1 MARACSASAACAPIG
16 SGIRTL
22 SVVAIATYF
31 QPQRHRER
39 RGNAE
44 KSLIV
49 FLCAI
54 SVPSASLWFMFFHRS
69 LFRTAETQRTQRQ
82 RREISHCFSLRNL
95 YLLCV
100 SVVHVFSSQP
110 ISNRRDTENAE
121 ATQRNL
127 SLFFSA
133 QSLCPLRLC
142 GSCFF
147 IAAYFEPQRHR
158 ERRGNAEKSLIVFL
172 CAISVPSAS
181 LWFMF
186 FTESYPP
193 D

>member
-95 YLLCV
+95 CALCV
-100 SVVHVFSSQP
+100 SVVHVFHRIVSARLKIGRYNEISTNATKQP
-110 ISNRRDTENAE
+110 ITIMIAGSTSESVAVIFVFTSSSKNS
-121 ATQRNL
+121 ATL
-127 SLFFSA
+127 
-133 QSLCPLRLC
+133 
-142 GSCFF
+142 
-147 IAAYFEPQRHR
+147 
-158 ERRGNAEKSLIVFL
+158 
-172 CAISVPSAS
+172 
-181 LWFMF
+181 
-186 FTESYPP
+186 
-193 D
+193 